1 MSKYSIELNRIFC
14 DLENLFCLNEAAK
27 SGQPYKIGSIDEEL
41 DFSLKEADSLPQA
54 AIKDLNVSVSKKAV
68 LLAYTNSR
76 MKFFDKKEVDF
87 SNMPCLYDVAS
98 VLFKFTAKKSITSDT
113 FTDLD
118 KCIMVLEDMEK
129 TKGNV
134 NTLSYRL
141 LRIFVL
147 CVCYGLLCNAGI
159 VADFALSQMIA
170 KNV

>member
-27 SGQPYKIGSIDEEL
+27 SGQPYKIGSIDEVL

-54 AIKDLNVSVSKKAV
+54 AIKD
-68 LLAYTNSR
+68 TNSR

>member
-1 MSKYSIELNRIFC
+1 M
-14 DLENLFCLNEAAK
+14 
-27 SGQPYKIGSIDEEL
+27 L

-129 TKGNV
+129 QKV
-134 NTLSYRL
+134 MLIRL
-141 LRIFVL
+141 VID
-147 CVCYGLLCNAGI
+147 CYGFLYCAYATDCYVMQVLWQI
-159 VADFALSQMIA
+159 LHFHR
-170 KNV
+170 

>member
-1 MSKYSIELNRIFC
+1 
-14 DLENLFCLNEAAK
+14 
-27 SGQPYKIGSIDEEL
+27 
-41 DFSLKEADSLPQA
+41 
-54 AIKDLNVSVSKKAV
+54 
-68 LLAYTNSR
+68 
-76 MKFFDKKEVDF
+76 
-87 SNMPCLYDVAS
+87 MPCLYDVAS